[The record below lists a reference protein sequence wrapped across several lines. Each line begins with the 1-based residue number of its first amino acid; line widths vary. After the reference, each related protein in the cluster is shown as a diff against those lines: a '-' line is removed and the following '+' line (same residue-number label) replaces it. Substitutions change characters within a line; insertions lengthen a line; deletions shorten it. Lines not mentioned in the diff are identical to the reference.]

1 MMLGLLFLGQ
11 LTMTASRLQTPYFM
25 IDEDKLR
32 HNLEIAQRLKELSGV
47 KLVLAL
53 KCFSTWGVF
62 DIIKPYLDGT
72 TSSGPYEVKLGYETF
87 ADSSKDKETHAYSV
101 GYSEQDVLEVADICD
116 KMIFNSL
123 SQLSAYRHLV
133 EGKAAIGVRINPGVS
148 RAGQDLADPAR
159 QFSRLGVQAD
169 QLNAAVFDSLDG
181 VMFHMNC
188 ENKSADDFIAL
199 LDSISQQF
207 GAYLDKLD
215 WVSLGG
221 GVFFT
226 WPEYEVEKLALA
238 LKSFSEKH
246 GVQLYLE
253 PGEAIITKT
262 TDLVVTVVDIVEN
275 GMKTAIVDSATE
287 AHRLDTLIYNEP
299 ASVLEA
305 SEQGLHQY
313 VIGSCSCLAGD
324 QFCVA
329 NFDQPLEI
337 GQRLHI
343 LDSAGYTMVKLNWF
357 NGLKMPSIYC
367 RRSNGDIE
375 KLNEFDYQ
383 DFKRSLSQWTIS

>member
-1 MMLGLLFLGQ
+1 MQKKEKKDLK
-11 LTMTASRLQTPYFM
+11 TPFFM
-25 IDEDKLR
+25 IDEVKLIA
-32 HNLEIAQRLKELSGV
+32 NLEKARRLKELSGV

-72 TSSGPYEVKLGYETF
+72 TSSAPYEVKLGDETF
-87 ADSSKDKETHAYSV
+87 GGETHAYSV
-101 GYSEQDVLEVADICD
+101 GYSEDDVKEVADICD
-116 KMIFNSL
+116 KMIFNSQ
-123 SQLSAYRHLV
+123 SQLAAYRHIV
-133 EGKAAIGVRINPGVS
+133 EGKASLGLRLNPGVS
-148 RAGQDLADPAR
+148 YAGQDLANPAR
-159 QFSRLGVQAD
+159 KFSRLGVQAAHLD
-169 QLNAAVFDSLDG
+169 PNVFDGLDG

-188 ENKSADDFIAL
+188 ENKDAGAFIAL
-199 LDSISQQF
+199 LNSISEQF
-207 GAYLDKLD
+207 GQYLDKLD

-226 WPEYEVEKLALA
+226 WPGYELEKLALA
-238 LKSFSEKH
+238 LKAFSEKH

-253 PGEAIITKT
+253 PGEAIIAKT

-275 GMKTAIVDSATE
+275 EMKTAIVDSATE

-299 ASVLEA
+299 AAVAEA
-305 SEQGLHQY
+305 SEAGVHTY

-329 NFDQPLEI
+329 QFEQPLTI

-343 LDSAGYTMVKLNWF
+343 MDSAGYTMVKLNWF
-357 NGLKMPSIYC
+357 NGLRMPSIYC
-367 RRSNGDIE
+367 QRQNGSIE
-375 KLNEFDYQ
+375 KLNEFGYD
-383 DFKRSLSQWTIS
+383 DFKRSLSQWKVS

>member
-1 MMLGLLFLGQ
+1 MQKSELK
-11 LTMTASRLQTPYFM
+11 TPYFM
-25 IDEDKLR
+25 IDETKLI
-32 HNLEIAQRLKELSGV
+32 HNLEIARKLKELSGV

-72 TSSGPYEVKLGYETF
+72 TSSGPFEVQLGHETF
-87 ADSSKDKETHAYSV
+87 GGETHAYSV
-101 GYSEQDVLEVADICD
+101 GYSEEDVKAVADLCN
-116 KMIFNSL
+116 KMIFNSQH
-123 SQLSAYRHLV
+123 QLATYRHLV
-133 EGKAAIGVRINPGVS
+133 EGKASLGLRLNPGVS
-148 RAGQDLADPAR
+148 YAGQDLANPAR
-159 QFSRLGVQAD
+159 QYSRLGVQASQID
-169 QLNAAVFDSLDG
+169 AAVFDTIDG

-188 ENKSADDFIAL
+188 ENKDVDAFIRL
-199 LDSISQQF
+199 LDNISANF
-207 GAYLDKLD
+207 GAYLNQLE

-226 WPEYEVEKLALA
+226 WPGYDIEKLGAA
-238 LKSFSEKH
+238 LKQFSEKH

-253 PGEAIITKT
+253 PGEAIITQT

-275 GMKTAIVDSATE
+275 EMKTAIVDSATE

-299 ASVLEA
+299 ASIAEA
-305 SEQGLHQY
+305 DEQGSYEY

-324 QFCVA
+324 QFCTA
-329 NFDQPLEI
+329 RFRQPLKH

-357 NGLKMPSIYC
+357 NGLRMPSVYC
-367 RRSNGDIE
+367 RRSNGEIQQ
-375 KLNEFDYQ
+375 LNEFDYS
-383 DFKRSLSQWTIS
+383 DFKRSLSQWSVC

>member
-1 MMLGLLFLGQ
+1 MTVNNKEQ
-11 LTMTASRLQTPYFM
+11 LKTPYFM
-25 IDEDKLR
+25 INEDKLIQ
-32 HNLEIAQRLKELSGV
+32 NLEKAKQLKVLSGV

-72 TSSGPYEVKLGYETF
+72 TSSGPFEVKLGYETF
-87 ADSSKDKETHAYSV
+87 GGETHAYSV
-101 GYSEQDVLEVADICD
+101 GYSEDDVKEVADICD
-116 KMIFNSL
+116 KLIFNSQT
-123 SQLSAYRHLV
+123 QLAAHRHLV
-133 EGKAAIGVRINPGVS
+133 EGKASMGLRLNPGVS
-148 RAGQDLADPAR
+148 YAGQDLANPAR

-169 QLNAAVFDSLDG
+169 HIDPIVFDTIDG

-188 ENKSADDFIAL
+188 ENKDADAFIGL
-199 LDSISQQF
+199 LDAISEQF
-207 GAYLDKLD
+207 GEHLNKLD

-226 WPEYEVEKLALA
+226 WPGYAIEKLAAA
-238 LKSFSEKH
+238 LKAFSEKH

-262 TDLVVTVVDIVEN
+262 ADLVVTVVDVVEN

-287 AHRLDTLIYNEP
+287 AHRLDTLIYDEP
-299 ASVLEA
+299 ATIAEA
-305 SEQGLHQY
+305 SDDGKHEY

-324 QFCVA
+324 QFCVTQ
-329 NFDQPLEI
+329 FDEPLKI

-367 RRSNGDIE
+367 ERSTGEIQ
-375 KLNEFDYQ
+375 KLNEFGYE
-383 DFKRSLSQWTIS
+383 DFKRSLSQWSVN

>member
-1 MMLGLLFLGQ
+1 MQQNDFK
-11 LTMTASRLQTPYFM
+11 TPYFM
-25 IDEDKLR
+25 INEDKLVE
-32 HNLEIAQRLKELSGV
+32 NLEKAKRLKEASGV

-87 ADSSKDKETHAYSV
+87 GGETHAYSV
-101 GYSEQDVLEVADICD
+101 GYSEDDVRDVADICD
-116 KMIFNSL
+116 KMIFNSQ
-123 SQLSAYRHLV
+123 SQLAAYRHIV
-133 EGKAAIGVRINPGVS
+133 EGKASLGLRLNPGVS
-148 RAGQDLADPAR
+148 YAGQDLANPAR
-159 QFSRLGVQAD
+159 QYSRLGVQTD
-169 QLNAAVFDSLDG
+169 HIDPVVFDSING

-188 ENKSADDFIAL
+188 ENKDVDAFIAL
-199 LDSISQQF
+199 LDAISLNF
-207 GAYLDKLD
+207 GTYLDKLD

-226 WPEYEVEKLALA
+226 WPGYDIDKLALA
-238 LKSFSEKH
+238 LKSFSTKH

-253 PGEAIITKT
+253 PGEAIITQT
-262 TDLVVTVVDIVEN
+262 TDLVVTVVDIVDN
-275 GMKTAIVDSATE
+275 GKKTAIVDSATE

-299 ASVLEA
+299 ASLLEA
-305 SEQGLHQY
+305 DESGAHEY
-313 VIGSCSCLAGD
+313 IIGSCSCLAGD

-329 NFDQPLEI
+329 RFAAPLEI

-357 NGLKMPSIYC
+357 NGLRMPSVYC
-367 RRSNGDIE
+367 QRSNGEVE
-375 KLNEFDYQ
+375 KINQFDYS
-383 DFKRSLSQWTIS
+383 DFKRTLSLWSVN

>member
-1 MMLGLLFLGQ
+1 MKKFDLK
-11 LTMTASRLQTPYFM
+11 TPYFM
-25 IDEDKLR
+25 IDEASLIR
-32 HNLEIAQRLKELSGV
+32 NLEIAKHLKELSGV

-72 TSSGPYEVKLGYETF
+72 TSSGPYEVKLGHETF
-87 ADSSKDKETHAYSV
+87 GGETHAYSV
-101 GYSEQDVLEVADICD
+101 GYSEDDVKEVADICD
-116 KMIFNSL
+116 KMIFNSQ
-123 SQLSAYRHLV
+123 SQLMAYRHLI
-133 EGKAAIGVRINPGVS
+133 EGKASIGLRLNPGVS
-148 RAGQDLADPAR
+148 YAGQDLANPAR
-159 QFSRLGVQAD
+159 KFSRLGVQAD
-169 QLNAAVFDSLDG
+169 NIDESVFDSIDG

-188 ENKSADDFIAL
+188 ENKDVDSFVHL
-199 LDSISQQF
+199 LDAISERF

-226 WPEYEVEKLALA
+226 WPGYDVEKLAIA
-238 LKSFSEKH
+238 LKTFSEKH
-246 GVQLYLE
+246 CVQLYLE

-275 GMKTAIVDSATE
+275 EMRTAIVDSATE

-299 ASVLEA
+299 ASVFEA
-305 SEQGLHQY
+305 SGNGEYEY

-329 NFDQPLEI
+329 KFDKPLEI
-337 GQRLHI
+337 GQKLHI

-357 NGLKMPSIYC
+357 NGLKMPSVYC
-367 RRSNGDIE
+367 QRKNGDVQ
-375 KLNEFDYQ
+375 KLNEFGYQ
-383 DFKRSLSQWTIS
+383 DFKRSLSLWSVH

>member
-1 MMLGLLFLGQ
+1 MQKNQ
-11 LTMTASRLQTPYFM
+11 LKTPYFM
-25 IDEDKLR
+25 IDEAKLIA
-32 HNLEIAQRLKELSGV
+32 NLEIAKHLKEISGV

-72 TSSGPYEVKLGYETF
+72 TSSGPFEVKLGYETF
-87 ADSSKDKETHAYSV
+87 GGETHAYSV
-101 GYSEQDVLEVADICD
+101 GYSEDDVKEVMGFCD
-116 KMIFNSL
+116 KLIFNSQ
-123 SQLSAYRHLV
+123 SQLAAYRHLAD
-133 EGKAAIGVRINPGVS
+133 ETTSLGLRINPGVS
-148 RAGQDLADPAR
+148 YAGQDLADPAR

-169 QLNAAVFDSLDG
+169 HIDESVFETIDG

-188 ENKSADDFIAL
+188 ENKDVDAFTAL
-199 LDSISQQF
+199 LDAISERF
-207 GAYLDKLD
+207 GRYLDKLN

-226 WPEYEVEKLALA
+226 WPDYDVDKLGAS
-238 LKSFSEKH
+238 LKAFAERH
-246 GVQLYLE
+246 AVQVYLE
-253 PGEAIITKT
+253 PGEAVITKT

-287 AHRLDTLIYNEP
+287 AHRLDTLIYKEP

-305 SEQGLHQY
+305 SDNGQYEY

-329 NFDQPLEI
+329 KFNEPLQV
-337 GQRLHI
+337 GQQLHI

-357 NGLKMPSIYC
+357 NGLKMPAVYC
-367 RRSNGDIE
+367 ERKNGEIQKINQFGYE
-375 KLNEFDYQ
+375 
-383 DFKRSLSQWTIS
+383 DFKRSLTLWSIT

>member
-1 MMLGLLFLGQ
+1 MNNMPN
-11 LTMTASRLQTPYFM
+11 LQTPYFM
-25 IDEDKLR
+25 IDESKLIR
-32 HNLEIAQRLKELSGV
+32 NLEIAKQLKELSGV

-72 TSSGPYEVKLGYETF
+72 TSSGPYEVKLGHETF
-87 ADSSKDKETHAYSV
+87 GGETHAYSV
-101 GYSEQDVLEVADICD
+101 GYSEDDVKEVADICD

-123 SQLSAYRHLV
+123 SQLKAYRHLV
-133 EGKAAIGVRINPGVS
+133 EGKASIGVRLNPGVS

-159 QFSRLGVQAD
+159 QFSRLGVQEG
-169 QLNAAVFDSLDG
+169 QLSAEVFDDLDG

-188 ENKSADDFIAL
+188 ENKSADDFISL
-199 LDSISQQF
+199 LYSISERF

-226 WPEYEVEKLALA
+226 WPGYEVEKLAQA
-238 LKSFSEKH
+238 LKHFSEKH

-299 ASVLEA
+299 ASIGEA
-305 SEQGLHQY
+305 SENGEHEY

-324 QFCVA
+324 QFCVTK
-329 NFDQPLEI
+329 FDQPLEI

-357 NGLKMPSIYC
+357 NGLKMPTVYC
-367 RRSNGDIE
+367 QRSNGDIQ

-383 DFKRSLSQWTIS
+383 DFKRSLSQWSVK

>member
-1 MMLGLLFLGQ
+1 MSNNLP
-11 LTMTASRLQTPYFM
+11 TPYFM
-25 IDEDKLR
+25 IDESKLIR
-32 HNLEIAQRLKELSGV
+32 NLEIAKQLKELSGV

-72 TSSGPYEVKLGYETF
+72 TSSGPYEVKLGHETF
-87 ADSSKDKETHAYSV
+87 GGETHAYSV
-101 GYSEQDVLEVADICD
+101 GYSEQDVKEVADICD

-123 SQLSAYRHLV
+123 SQLTAYRHLV
-133 EGKAAIGVRINPGVS
+133 EGKASIGVRLNPGVS

-159 QFSRLGVQAD
+159 QFSRLGVQEA
-169 QLNAAVFDSLDG
+169 QLSSEIFDGLDG

-199 LDSISQQF
+199 LDSISERF
-207 GAYLDKLD
+207 GHYLDKLD

-226 WPEYEVEKLALA
+226 WPGYEVEKLAQA
-238 LKSFSEKH
+238 LKQFSEKH
-246 GVQLYLE
+246 AVQLYLE

-262 TDLVVTVVDIVEN
+262 ADLVVTVVDIVEN

-299 ASVLEA
+299 ASIGE
-305 SEQGLHQY
+305 SSDEGLHEY

-329 NFDQPLEI
+329 KFEQPLKI

-357 NGLKMPSIYC
+357 NGLKMPSVYC
-367 RRSNGDIE
+367 QRSDGEIQ

-383 DFKRSLSQWTIS
+383 DFKRSLSQWSVK

>member
-1 MMLGLLFLGQ
+1 MQKSELK
-11 LTMTASRLQTPYFM
+11 TPYFM
-25 IDEDKLR
+25 IDESKLIR
-32 HNLEIAQRLKELSGV
+32 NLEIAKQLKALSGV

-72 TSSGPYEVKLGYETF
+72 TSSGPFEVKLGYETF
-87 ADSSKDKETHAYSV
+87 GGETHAYSV
-101 GYSEQDVLEVADICD
+101 GYSEEDVLEVADICD
-116 KMIFNSL
+116 KLIFNSQ
-123 SQLSAYRHLV
+123 SQLAAYRHLV
-133 EGKAAIGVRINPGVS
+133 EGKASIGLRLNPGVS
-148 RAGQDLADPAR
+148 YAGQDLANPAR
-159 QFSRLGVQAD
+159 KYSRLGVQTD
-169 QLNAAVFDSLDG
+169 HIDPAVFDTLDG

-188 ENKSADDFIAL
+188 ENKSADAFISL
-199 LDSISQQF
+199 LDSISDQF
-207 GAYLDKLD
+207 GQYLDKLD

-226 WPEYEVEKLALA
+226 WPGYEVEKLAAA
-238 LKSFSEKH
+238 LKAFSEKH
-246 GVQLYLE
+246 AVQLYLE

-275 GMKTAIVDSATE
+275 EMKTAIVDSATE

-299 ASVLEA
+299 ASVAEA
-305 SEQGLHQY
+305 DENGKYEY

-329 NFDQPLEI
+329 RFAEPLEI

-357 NGLKMPSIYC
+357 NGLKMPGVYC
-367 RRSNGDIE
+367 ERSNGQIE
-375 KLNEFDYQ
+375 KLNEFGYQ
-383 DFKRSLSQWTIS
+383 DFKRSLSQWSVS

>member
-1 MMLGLLFLGQ
+1 MNSSSLK
-11 LTMTASRLQTPYFM
+11 TPYFL
-25 IDEDKLR
+25 IDEDKLIR
-32 HNLEIAQRLKELSGV
+32 NLEIAKRLKALSGV

-72 TSSGPYEVKLGYETF
+72 TSSGPFEVKLGHETF
-87 ADSSKDKETHAYSV
+87 GGETHAYSV
-101 GYSEQDVLEVADICD
+101 GYSEDDVRDVADICD
-116 KMIFNSL
+116 KLIFNSQ
-123 SQLSAYRHLV
+123 SQLKAHRHLV
-133 EGKAAIGVRINPGVS
+133 EGKASLGLRLNPGVS
-148 RAGQDLADPAR
+148 YAGQDLADPAR
-159 QFSRLGVQAD
+159 QFSRLGVHAD
-169 QLNAAVFDSLDG
+169 KIDPEVFASLDG

-188 ENKSADDFIAL
+188 ENKDVDAFIGL
-199 LDSISQQF
+199 LDAISDKF
-207 GAYLDKLD
+207 GTYLDSLE

-226 WPEYEVEKLALA
+226 WPGYDVEKLASA
-238 LKSFSEKH
+238 LKAFSDRH

-253 PGEAIITKT
+253 PGEAIITQT

-275 GMKTAIVDSATE
+275 DMQTAIVDSATE

-299 ASVLEA
+299 ASIEEA
-305 SEQGLHQY
+305 TDTGEHTY

-329 NFDQPLEI
+329 NFDEPLKI

-343 LDSAGYTMVKLNWF
+343 SDSAGYTMVKLNWF
-357 NGLKMPSIYC
+357 NGLRMPSIYC
-367 RRSNGDIE
+367 QRSNGDVQL
-375 KLNEFDYQ
+375 LNEFDYQ
-383 DFKRSLSQWTIS
+383 DFKRTLSQWAVS

>member
-1 MMLGLLFLGQ
+1 MQKSELK
-11 LTMTASRLQTPYFM
+11 TPYFM
-25 IDEDKLR
+25 IDEAKLIA
-32 HNLEIAQRLKELSGV
+32 NLEIAKRLKELSGV

-72 TSSGPYEVKLGYETF
+72 TSSGPNEVKLGYETF
-87 ADSSKDKETHAYSV
+87 GGETHAYSV
-101 GYSEQDVLEVADICD
+101 GYSEDDVREVAEICD
-116 KMIFNSL
+116 KMIFNSQ
-123 SQLSAYRHLV
+123 SQLAAHRHLV
-133 EGKAAIGVRINPGVS
+133 EGKASVGLRLNPGVS
-148 RAGQDLADPAR
+148 YAGQDLANPAR

-169 QLNAAVFDSLDG
+169 HLDPAVFETIDG

-188 ENKSADDFIAL
+188 ENKSADAFIGL
-199 LDSISQQF
+199 LDAISDKF
-207 GAYLDKLD
+207 GAYLDQLQ

-226 WPEYEVEKLALA
+226 WPGYELEKLAAA
-238 LKSFSEKH
+238 LKAFSEKH

-262 TDLVVTVVDIVEN
+262 ADLVVTVVDIVEN

-299 ASVLEA
+299 ASIAEA
-305 SEQGLHQY
+305 SEQGEHTY

-324 QFCVA
+324 QFCVTS
-329 NFDQPLEI
+329 FEQPLEI

-343 LDSAGYTMVKLNWF
+343 MDSAGYTMVKLNWF

-367 RRSNGDIE
+367 QRQNGDIE
-375 KLNEFDYQ
+375 KLNEFGYD
-383 DFKRSLSQWTIS
+383 DFKRSLSQWSVS

>member
-1 MMLGLLFLGQ
+1 MNKEQ
-11 LTMTASRLQTPYFM
+11 LKTPFFM
-25 IDEDKLR
+25 IDETKLIR
-32 HNLEIAQRLKELSGV
+32 NLEIAKQLKEISGV

-72 TSSGPYEVKLGYETF
+72 TSSGPFEVKLGYEKF
-87 ADSSKDKETHAYSV
+87 GGETHAYSV
-101 GYSEQDVLEVADICD
+101 GYSEEDVREVADMCD
-116 KMIFNSL
+116 KIIFNSQ
-123 SQLSAYRHLV
+123 SQLAAYRHIV
-133 EGKAAIGVRINPGVS
+133 EGKASIGLRLNPGVS
-148 RAGQDLADPAR
+148 YAGQDLANPAR

-169 QLNAAVFDSLDG
+169 HIDPAVFENING

-188 ENKSADDFIAL
+188 ENKDVDAFIAL
-199 LDSISQQF
+199 LDSISQRF
-207 GAYLDKLD
+207 GQYLDKLD
-215 WVSLGG
+215 WVSMGG

-226 WPEYEVEKLALA
+226 WPGYDVEKLGLA
-238 LKSFSEKH
+238 LKAFAEKH
-246 GVQLYLE
+246 GVQMYLE

-287 AHRLDTLIYNEP
+287 AHRLDTLIYKEP
-299 ASVLEA
+299 ASLLEA
-305 SEQGLHQY
+305 SETGSHEY

-329 NFDQPLEI
+329 KFDKPLEI

-357 NGLKMPSIYC
+357 NGLKMPSVYC
-367 RRSNGDIE
+367 ERASGEIE
-375 KLNEFDYQ
+375 KLNEFGYE
-383 DFKRSLSQWTIS
+383 DFKRSLSLWSVS

>member
-1 MMLGLLFLGQ
+1 
-11 LTMTASRLQTPYFM
+11 M
-25 IDEDKLR
+25 IDEVKLVE
-32 HNLEIAQRLKELSGV
+32 NLEKAKRLKELSGV

-87 ADSSKDKETHAYSV
+87 GGETHAYSV
-101 GYSEQDVLEVADICD
+101 GYCEDDVKEVADICD
-116 KMIFNSL
+116 KLIFNSQ
-123 SQLSAYRHLV
+123 SQLAAHRHLV
-133 EGKAAIGVRINPGVS
+133 EGKAQIGLRLNPGVS
-148 RAGQDLADPAR
+148 YAGQDLANPAR
-159 QFSRLGVQAD
+159 QYSRLGVQAD
-169 QLNAAVFDSLDG
+169 HIQPEVFDNLDG
-181 VMFHMNC
+181 AMFHMNC
-188 ENKSADDFIAL
+188 ENKDVDAFIAL
-199 LDSISQQF
+199 LDSISERF
-207 GAYLDKLD
+207 GVYLDKLA

-226 WPEYEVEKLALA
+226 WPGYDIEKLAAA
-238 LKSFSEKH
+238 LKAFAAKH

-287 AHRLDTLIYNEP
+287 AHRLDTLIYDEP
-299 ASVLEA
+299 ATILEA
-305 SEQGLHQY
+305 SEQGEHQY
-313 VIGSCSCLAGD
+313 IIGSCSCLAGD

-329 NFDQPLEI
+329 NFAQPLEI

-343 LDSAGYTMVKLNWF
+343 TDSAGYTMVKLNWF

-367 RRSNGDIE
+367 QRSDGAVE

-383 DFKRSLSQWTIS
+383 DFKRSLSQWTVN

>member
-1 MMLGLLFLGQ
+1 MNKEQ
-11 LTMTASRLQTPYFM
+11 LKTPFFM
-25 IDEDKLR
+25 IDEAKLIQ
-32 HNLEIAQRLKELSGV
+32 NLEIAKQLKEISGV

-72 TSSGPYEVKLGYETF
+72 TSSGPFEVKLGYEKF
-87 ADSSKDKETHAYSV
+87 GGETHAYSV
-101 GYSEQDVLEVADICD
+101 GYSEDDVREVTDLCD
-116 KMIFNSL
+116 KIIFNSQ
-123 SQLSAYRHLV
+123 SQLAAHRHIV
-133 EGKAAIGVRINPGVS
+133 EGKASIGLRLNPGVS
-148 RAGQDLADPAR
+148 YASQDLANPAR

-169 QLNAAVFDSLDG
+169 HIDPAVFDSING

-188 ENKSADDFIAL
+188 ENKDVDAFIAL
-199 LDSISQQF
+199 LDSISERF
-207 GAYLDKLD
+207 GAYLNKLD
-215 WVSLGG
+215 WVSMGG

-226 WPEYEVEKLALA
+226 WPGYDVEKLGLA
-238 LKSFSEKH
+238 LKAFSEKH
-246 GVQLYLE
+246 GVQMYLE

-262 TDLVVTVVDIVEN
+262 TDLVVTVVDLVEN

-287 AHRLDTLIYNEP
+287 AHRLDTLIYKEP

-305 SEQGLHQY
+305 SENGEHEY

-329 NFDQPLEI
+329 KFDQPLHV

-357 NGLKMPSIYC
+357 NGLKMPSVYC
-367 RRSNGDIE
+367 ERTNGEIQ
-375 KLNEFDYQ
+375 KLNEFGYE
-383 DFKRSLSQWTIS
+383 DFKRSLSLWSVQ